1 MTQLENF
8 LWGEKENLLNIYEK
22 NSHVIYL
29 SELTKSNYRLLMSI
43 QISLYDHI
51 LEAIETLTLISNITF
66 AFKEKNVTNHIS
78 YSLRERNF
86 YI

>member
-1 MTQLENF
+1 
-8 LWGEKENLLNIYEK
+8 
-22 NSHVIYL
+22 
-29 SELTKSNYRLLMSI
+29 MSI